1 MPLTDKSPK
10 TWLGSGYTASP
21 GKIELSTTALLKEI
35 SDAEA
40 NENSGDFRKV
50 LSSIVEGLYSQY
62 SAKYNALP
70 EADRPARMMFNR
82 SISVDQ
88 ATGSIVR
95 NYNLRFE
102 LEAATINIVREPE
115 PQVEV
120 LPPAKG
126 ALKKLPSASPDAQV
140 A

>member
-10 TWLGSGYTASP
+10 TWLGSGYTASL
-21 GKIELSTTALLKEI
+21 GKIELNTTSLLKEI
-35 SDAEA
+35 TDAEA

-102 LEAATINIVREPE
+102 LEAAAINIVREPE